1 MIDNL
6 IARIVFLRIHFGKAI
21 GPQEGVHIIILPL
34 VGNKEQRL
42 VAIFSQYGG
51 QSGVARHDGAAHHVA
66 FELGGKA
73 VERSIN
79 ALVRMIAG
87 RIAIFKTQTL
97 GKEAVKGWRK
107 VRGVAKC
114 AHKLRTHRL
123 HKDDYDVII
132 ARFSLRTHDL
142 RQRRD
147 TGQPTAA
154 QILAHKDKRG
164 VFIHQL

>member
-6 IARIVFLRIHFGKAI
+6 IARIVFLRINFGKAI
-21 GPQEGVHIIILPL
+21 GPQEGVHVIILSL
-34 VGNKEQRL
+34 MRNKEQRL
-42 VAIFSQYGG
+42 VALFSQYGG
-51 QSGVARHDGAAHHVA
+51 QSGVTRHDGAAHHVA

-73 VERSIN
+73 VERSID

-97 GKEAVKGWRK
+97 GKEAVKGWCKMR
-107 VRGVAKC
+107 RVAKC

-132 ARFSLRTHDL
+132 AGFALRTHDL
-142 RQRRD
+142 RQQRD
-147 TGQPTAA
+147 TGQPTAP
-154 QILAHKDKRG
+154 QILAHKDERG